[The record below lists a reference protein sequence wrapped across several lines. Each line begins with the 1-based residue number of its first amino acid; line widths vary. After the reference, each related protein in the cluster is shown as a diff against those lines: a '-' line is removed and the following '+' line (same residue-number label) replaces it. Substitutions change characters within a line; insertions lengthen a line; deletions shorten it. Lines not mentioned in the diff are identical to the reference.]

1 MTEEADSL
9 RPRSEYAGYKAFGT
23 GDGAVLVEPDVVRE
37 LRHAAEFATEGQ
49 RVAGGLLFGRQWT
62 DEEGT
67 YVVVSG
73 FLPVAAGESK
83 PDSAED
89 FTLSEADLRLLRE
102 QAATMYLDSRELG
115 WWRTLPEL
123 GEFGPRDCV
132 TQAELVKPYGVGL
145 LVYGSGI
152 HWGTAYLGPDGHA
165 PDLAGTL
172 VTVPDADAGSAA
184 DPGLAEDPETE
195 AAAWP
200 ELVDL
205 PAGESLLEEPMPPAD
220 PVTGV
225 VQRRPRTRQR
235 RPSGVR
241 VPPRVRRWAAAKAS
255 EENSGH
261 ERPADVQFVLAAM
274 AFVGVAIAIIIG
286 VLAHSLLVA
295 IILAAVA
302 ILAVVWF
309 AKASHR

>member
-9 RPRSEYAGYKAFGT
+9 RPRGEYAGYKAFGT
-23 GDGAVLVEPDVVRE
+23 GEGAVLVEPDVVRE

-62 DEEGT
+62 DDEGS
-67 YVVVSG
+67 YLVVSG
-73 FLPVAAGESK
+73 FLPAAAGESK
-83 PDSAED
+83 PGSAED
-89 FTLSEADLRLLRE
+89 FTLSVADLRLLRE
-102 QAATMYLDSRELG
+102 QAATMYLDSHELG

-123 GEFGPRDCV
+123 GEFGPRDCA
-132 TQAELVKPYGVGL
+132 TQAGLVKPYGVGL

-172 VTVPDADAGSAA
+172 VTVPDADSEPT
-184 DPGLAEDPETE
+184 DPGMAEDPETE
-195 AAAWP
+195 AAWP

-205 PAGESLLEEPMPPAD
+205 PAGESLLEEPMPAAD
-220 PVTGV
+220 PITGV

-241 VPPRVRRWAAAKAS
+241 VPPRVRSWAAAKAS
-255 EENSGH
+255 EEHSGH
-261 ERPADVQFVLAAM
+261 ERPADVQFVLGAM

-295 IILAAVA
+295 ITLAAVA

-309 AKASHR
+309 AKASRR

>member
-9 RPRSEYAGYKAFGT
+9 RPRSEYTGYKAFGT
-23 GDGAVLVEPDVVRE
+23 GDGAVLVEPDVVRD

-49 RVAGGLLFGRQWT
+49 RVTGGLLFGRQWT
-62 DEEGT
+62 DGEGT

-73 FLPVAAGESK
+73 FLPVATGESK

-102 QAATMYLDSRELG
+102 QAATMYLDSHELG

-123 GEFGPRDCV
+123 GEFGDRDCA
-132 TQAELVKPYGVGL
+132 TQADLVKPYGVGL

-152 HWGTAYLGPDGHA
+152 HWGTAYLGPDGRA

-172 VTVPDADAGSAA
+172 VTVPEADSEPT
-184 DPGLAEDPETE
+184 DPGLAEDPDAE

-200 ELVDL
+200 ELVDI

-220 PVTGV
+220 PITGV

-241 VPPRVRRWAAAKAS
+241 VPPRVRSWAAAKAS
-255 EENSGH
+255 EGHSGH

-302 ILAVVWF
+302 LLGAVWF
-309 AKASHR
+309 GKASRR